1 MDERIKRLR
10 NNEYAMVQA
19 YQRLKKA
26 IREVNEKDTY
36 ASICEVLLWVITTND
51 WHVENKEL
59 NPDYKKR
66 QSKDP
71 NGQKIF
77 GLRHA
82 HNLMKHQMN
91 FYTIHDG
98 HKGGVRFPIKFPLK
112 FPPPYAK
119 WAILTFDMEK
129 CTKDLKQSSAE
140 QANNYRK
147 YSEGEDVLV
156 TLDAA
161 IEYLKREGKR
171 IKD

>member
-1 MDERIKRLR
+1 MNERIKRLR
-10 NNEYAMVQA
+10 NNEYAMGQA
-19 YQRLKKA
+19 YQRLNKA
-26 IREVNEKDTY
+26 IREVNEQDTY

-82 HNLMKHQMN
+82 HNLMKHQMS

-98 HKGGVRFPIKFPLK
+98 HKGGVKFPIKFPLK

-119 WAILTFDMEK
+119 WAILIVDMEG
-129 CTKDLKQSSAE
+129 CTKGLKQSSEE

-147 YSEGEDVLV
+147 YIEGKDVLV

-161 IEYLKREGKR
+161 IEYLKRESKR